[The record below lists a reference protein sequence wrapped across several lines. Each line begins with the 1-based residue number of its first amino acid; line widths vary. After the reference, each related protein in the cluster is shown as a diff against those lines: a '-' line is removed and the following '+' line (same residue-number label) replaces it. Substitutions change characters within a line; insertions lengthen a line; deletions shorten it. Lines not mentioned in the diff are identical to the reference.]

1 LAAALSLGESIA
13 IGLLQEISLG
23 FNEDDAYF
31 ELTRFDGQKIRIFDG
46 KVVPVA

>member
-1 LAAALSLGESIA
+1 VAWKRFLGNGGA
-13 IGLLQEISLG
+13 QELPIVMP

-46 KVVPVA
+46 KVVNVE